1 MKNEYG
7 NSPWSNSP
15 LQILHKIYLPA
26 TLYFVIFGYY
36 GNFVGTGLISWI
48 DCLVNMVNS
57 CLNFMHD
64 IIKKN

>member
-26 TLYFVIFGYY
+26 TLYFVIFGYLLVLVK
-36 GNFVGTGLISWI
+36 FHGLTV
-48 DCLVNMVNS
+48 L
-57 CLNFMHD
+57 
-64 IIKKN
+64 

>member
-1 MKNEYG
+1 MS

-36 GNFVGTGLISWI
+36 DNFVGTGLISWI